1 LEWSRRDEQPR
12 YTRVELNHS
21 VVDFLATPEYARGAP
36 QAPAYVFLLDVSQGA
51 INSGLSSHFLLLTV
65 LKSNQ
70 GMFHTAIR
78 TIAENLDN
86 IPNEQLRTKV
96 AIICYDVSLYFF
108 SMPVSLNQI
117 ITSFTMHVFDKS

>member
-1 LEWSRRDEQPR
+1 
-12 YTRVELNHS
+12 
-21 VVDFLATPEYARGAP
+21 
-36 QAPAYVFLLDVSQGA
+36 
-51 INSGLSSHFLLLTV
+51 
-65 LKSNQ
+65 
-70 GMFHTAIR
+70 MFHTAIR

-117 ITSFTMHVFDKS
+117 IISFTMHLLDKS